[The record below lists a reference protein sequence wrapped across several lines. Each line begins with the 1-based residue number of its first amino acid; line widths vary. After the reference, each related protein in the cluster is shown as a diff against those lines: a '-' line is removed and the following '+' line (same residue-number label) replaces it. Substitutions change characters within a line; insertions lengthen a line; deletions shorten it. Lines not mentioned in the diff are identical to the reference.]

1 MDIHNAEIRLNECI
15 RKFTDDASVSPRNK
29 HLILDFLDYLLA
41 DGLSQIRVMK
51 YLYTLKKVVTILGKD
66 FDSITK
72 NDAIQF
78 FKYINTNRNF
88 EEWTK
93 HDYCILTRRF
103 YQWIEK
109 EVKITSEETK
119 EAISEIT
126 HKEIKKAKSREKLP
140 EHLLTPEEVM
150 KIADYTL
157 NSRDKAFVLAFYE
170 SACRIGEILPTKIK
184 DIEFDKYGCR
194 VNITGKT
201 GFRPVRLCASAPAIS
216 NWLDN
221 HPDRKNP
228 NAFLF
233 CGIGRNNYKE
243 MLSYD
248 AARKVIFKSAE
259 KVGITKRVNLH
270 KFRASRATQLVLEG
284 MSEPVLC
291 NFGGWVI
298 GSSEIRTYVKLSGK
312 NVEDEI
318 LRINGLVE
326 KTEDK
331 NSFKLIICPRCHVKN
346 TPGSNFCSS
355 CSLALDLPNLM
366 KTEEDAKSVGFNIMD
381 LMKNPNFTTEL
392 ANLLVK
398 EYAKQ
403 QKEKA

>member
-1 MDIHNAEIRLNECI
+1 
-15 RKFTDDASVSPRNK
+15 
-29 HLILDFLDYLLA
+29 
-41 DGLSQIRVMK
+41 
-51 YLYTLKKVVTILGKD
+51 
-66 FDSITK
+66 
-72 NDAIQF
+72 
-78 FKYINTNRNF
+78 
-88 EEWTK
+88 
-93 HDYCILTRRF
+93 
-103 YQWIEK
+103 
-109 EVKITSEETK
+109 
-119 EAISEIT
+119 
-126 HKEIKKAKSREKLP
+126 
-140 EHLLTPEEVM
+140 
-150 KIADYTL
+150 
-157 NSRDKAFVLAFYE
+157 
-170 SACRIGEILPTKIK
+170 
-184 DIEFDKYGCR
+184 
-194 VNITGKT
+194 
-201 GFRPVRLCASAPAIS
+201 
-216 NWLDN
+216 
-221 HPDRKNP
+221 
-228 NAFLF
+228 
-233 CGIGRNNYKE
+233 
-243 MLSYD
+243 
-248 AARKVIFKSAE
+248 
-259 KVGITKRVNLH
+259 
-270 KFRASRATQLVLEG
+270 